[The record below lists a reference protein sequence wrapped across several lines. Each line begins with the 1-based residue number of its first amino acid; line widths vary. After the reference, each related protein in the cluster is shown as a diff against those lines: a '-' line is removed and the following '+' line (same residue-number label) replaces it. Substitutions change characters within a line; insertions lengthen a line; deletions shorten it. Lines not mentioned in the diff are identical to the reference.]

1 MNAAVNQLV
10 EVANKQT
17 AIIEYKSMPVVL
29 TEQLADL
36 YGTEP
41 VRIRQNYDRNNEKF
55 IAGRHFYKVEGKEL
69 KELKESLSSLKIL
82 SPNTRSIM
90 LWTERGAA
98 RHAKILDTEQAW
110 EVFEQLEDCYFNMKE
125 ASKGS
130 SVSELISLPNF
141 FDPAEAAR
149 AWADQY
155 EAKQVAFKERDH
167 AIATKAEISDKK
179 TATAM
184 ATASVKSRQAEKLKE
199 QIGESKNY
207 ASVKAV
213 EKVAGGQYNWRE
225 LKKWCLA
232 HGKKIKDIADA
243 NYGSVKIYHK
253 DAWKAVYGINLTDYF
268 AT

>member
-1 MNAAVNQLV
+1 MSNVSVFNFNENKVRTIVKNDGEIWFVAVDVCKALEINNTTDVLRRLDADEVNLV
-10 EVANKQT
+10 L
-17 AIIEYKSMPVVL
+17 IEGRTPTGGNIETPINVVN
-29 TEQLADL
+29 ESGL
-36 YGTEP
+36 Y
-41 VRIRQNYDRNNEKF
+41 
-55 IAGRHFYKVEGKEL
+55 
-69 KELKESLSSLKIL
+69 SLVL
-82 SPNTRSIM
+82 
-90 LWTERGAA
+90 
-98 RHAKILDTEQAW
+98 
-110 EVFEQLEDCYFNMKE
+110 
-125 ASKGS
+125 GS
-130 SVSELISLPNF
+130 RKP
-141 FDPAEAAR
+141 
-149 AWADQY
+149 
-155 EAKQVAFKERDH
+155 EAKQFKKWVTSDVLPSIRKNGGYISGQENDDPELIMAKALQVANNVILRKNQELQQAQIERDH

-213 EKVAGGQYNWRE
+213 EKVAGGNYNWRE

-268 AT
+268 AA